1 MAFLTIF
8 YLINLE
14 VCWKHRPDTVVY
26 YDLAHVQ
33 TIRARYIHF
42 SPAAWHGDISMRVEL
57 YGCRGTN
64 GLLSPNLL
72 YTQFLSV
79 LQGQL
84 RHL

>member
-1 MAFLTIF
+1 MDGFSNNFLSYQFVGNTD
-8 YLINLE
+8 
-14 VCWKHRPDTVVY
+14 PDTVVY
-26 YDLAHVQ
+26 HDLAHVQ